1 MSREEYQ
8 TQEDFMAKRNFIII
22 IVLMLLIIVSTSF
35 AADRYQWKLDS
46 VENDCQIYTSTVPD
60 KEYIASKTTCVIPAR
75 MEVVGVVL
83 RHIEKYSE
91 WMDDCKETKI
101 LKVVDDQNDVFI
113 FWFRQH
119 ITLFSDRDMVL
130 KSRTDMNLKNGKD
143 IIYADL
149 TNEMKYDAGKGYV
162 RMPSFSSVWTLEW
175 KDREHT
181 VVTFMVDPDLGK
193 GVPTGIANRK
203 IKTSTYK
210 SLKKM
215 MKEVKKS
222 QYIEEAKTSKYNK
235 IVEDGIKSGF
245 LK

>member
-1 MSREEYQ
+1 
-8 TQEDFMAKRNFIII
+8 MAKRNYIITI
-22 IVLMLLIIVSTSF
+22 LLMLLIIVSTSF

-75 MEVVGVVL
+75 IEVVGVVL
-83 RHIEKYSE
+83 RHIEKYPV

-101 LKVVDDQNDVFI
+101 LKVVDEENDIFI
-113 FWFRQH
+113 FWLRQH

-130 KSRTDMNLKNGKD
+130 KSRVDMNLKNGKD
-143 IIYADL
+143 IIHVDS
-149 TNEMKYDAGKGYV
+149 TDEMKYDAGKGYV

-181 VVTFMVDPDLGK
+181 TVTFMVDPDLGK
-193 GVPTGIANRK
+193 GVPKGIANRL
-203 IKTSTYK
+203 IKTTTYK
-210 SLKKM
+210 SLKRM

-222 QYIEEAKTSKYNK
+222 EYIEEAKTSKYNK
-235 IVEDGIKSGF
+235 LVEDGIKSGF